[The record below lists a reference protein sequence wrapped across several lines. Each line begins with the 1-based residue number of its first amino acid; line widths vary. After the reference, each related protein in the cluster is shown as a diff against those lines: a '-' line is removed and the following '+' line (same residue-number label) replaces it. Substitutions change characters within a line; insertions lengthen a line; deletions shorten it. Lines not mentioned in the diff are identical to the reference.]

1 VNSFKIRWINVPE
14 FEFEACGSRNT
25 FSITLC
31 DDGRGADE
39 NAPGLTEGPTDLR
52 FTLEPTTGVLV
63 GCPKKPDGSGQFWFD
78 YCRMDLLGGPGG
90 PNQADPVLVGYSEG
104 FQNPLN
110 PPGLCEINIGAA
122 ALQSDS
128 DPFRRCLIGEGTE
141 PTIFELFNAGS
152 IGGVGAGEGDVTFA
166 RPDFDLRFEG
176 NDPAL
181 CTPARQTSPNRGRI
195 CFFGKSCPRSPLC
208 IAVLPTLPVL
218 VAPNQPA
225 VGSAAAASV
234 VNAAGQKIASPT
246 AGIVNA
252 LCNVQLNMLGCG
264 FVPNE
269 ATIICQGFAGETGIP
284 LQRPGKTVT
293 NAMNLVCDTDGDG
306 IPDLVIPLTNVT
318 PVNAN
323 LVRGTLAT
331 AAAPSGD
338 PRLPSLGSAFPFA
351 CCGGLANLTLTT
363 TFTAGDNNQFGLFSL
378 STTCV
383 IDIGNR
389 APVVISVT
397 PSGPVDCGTPQD
409 LLISGFCFVL
419 PNGQTNVTSVFAVE
433 LGNPANRINAI
444 VFSPIAPGL
453 IDADFNF
460 GTANAGKTFLI
471 FVSGPSGQSRNLIS
485 TDPRPA
491 GCPIGN
497 ENGIQVTFRCA
508 AATTAPGDPAILTG
522 CTVERT
528 AAGGFNLIVTG
539 TNIRQGALVTINGQ
553 TPRKIKFK
561 GAQVGAGFTRLVIK
575 GGGACSLLP
584 GPIVVTNPGQP
595 PSAALNC
602 TGSCS

>member
-1 VNSFKIRWINVPE
+1 
-14 FEFEACGSRNT
+14 
-25 FSITLC
+25 
-31 DDGRGADE
+31 
-39 NAPGLTEGPTDLR
+39 
-52 FTLEPTTGVLV
+52 
-63 GCPKKPDGSGQFWFD
+63 
-78 YCRMDLLGGPGG
+78 
-90 PNQADPVLVGYSEG
+90 
-104 FQNPLN
+104 
-110 PPGLCEINIGAA
+110 
-122 ALQSDS
+122 
-128 DPFRRCLIGEGTE
+128 
-141 PTIFELFNAGS
+141 
-152 IGGVGAGEGDVTFA
+152 
-166 RPDFDLRFEG
+166 
-176 NDPAL
+176 
-181 CTPARQTSPNRGRI
+181 
-195 CFFGKSCPRSPLC
+195 
-208 IAVLPTLPVL
+208 
-218 VAPNQPA
+218 
-225 VGSAAAASV
+225 
-234 VNAAGQKIASPT
+234 
-246 AGIVNA
+246 
-252 LCNVQLNMLGCG
+252 MLGCG

-539 TNIRQGALVTINGQ
+539 TNIR
-553 TPRKIKFK
+553 
-561 GAQVGAGFTRLVIK
+561 
-575 GGGACSLLP
+575 
-584 GPIVVTNPGQP
+584 
-595 PSAALNC
+595 
-602 TGSCS
+602 